1 MNPLQ
6 RMNIEE
12 WIGALRGGSYRQTS
26 HALHRG
32 DSFCALG
39 VLADIQGVDW
49 EETRKEYSEPR
60 GLVPLYGFRAN
71 CNLPEEIVWDGTIPV
86 TLWQAWTGL
95 PRVWAE
101 QVADMNDDRD
111 YTFEDIADS
120 LKEATAAIGDQVSE
134 GKWTD
139 QSNDLYQDFCDT

>member
-1 MNPLQ
+1 
-6 RMNIEE
+6 
-12 WIGALRGGSYRQTS
+12 
-26 HALHRG
+26 
-32 DSFCALG
+32 
-39 VLADIQGVDW
+39 
-49 EETRKEYSEPR
+49 
-60 GLVPLYGFRAN
+60 
-71 CNLPEEIVWDGTIPV
+71 V

>member
-60 GLVPLYGFRAN
+60 GLSTGSGPTATSRRRSS
-71 CNLPEEIVWDGTIPV
+71 GTGPS
-86 TLWQAWTGL
+86 
-95 PRVWAE
+95 P
-101 QVADMNDDRD
+101 
-111 YTFEDIADS
+111 
-120 LKEATAAIGDQVSE
+120 
-134 GKWTD
+134 
-139 QSNDLYQDFCDT
+139 